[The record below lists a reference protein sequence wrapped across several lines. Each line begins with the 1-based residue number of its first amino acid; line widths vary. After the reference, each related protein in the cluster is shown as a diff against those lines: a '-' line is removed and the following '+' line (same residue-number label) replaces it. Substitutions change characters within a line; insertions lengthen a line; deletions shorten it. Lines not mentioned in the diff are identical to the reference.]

1 MPLSHSYTDENFTHL
16 IWKINED
23 EKFFLSKL
31 SLTYKELDIIKSK
44 KTSIKKIEFLSVRY
58 LLRLLKI
65 NPNDLTYSK
74 DGAPQLK
81 TGNNISISHCAGYST
96 VLISEKKCG
105 IDIETYRNNILNIKD
120 KFINDKDVK
129 QIDPSSVNDL
139 ILIWCLKESVY
150 KAEKIPGLNFKN
162 EIFVESIN
170 KEEKNAKTLVQK
182 FNYNKLFTCNLLLDA
197 NYICTIVF
205 SND

>member
-1 MPLSHSYTDENFTHL
+1 MPLSYSYTDKNFTHL
-16 IWKINED
+16 IWEINED
-23 EKFFLSKL
+23 KKFFLSKF
-31 SLTYKELDIIKSK
+31 SPTYKELEIIKSK
-44 KTSIKKIEFLSVRY
+44 KNSTKKIEFLSVRY

-65 NPNDLTYSK
+65 NPNDLSYSK

-96 VLISEKKCG
+96 ILISKKKCG

-129 QIDPSSVNDL
+129 QIDSSSVNDL

-150 KAEKIPGLNFKN
+150 KAEKNPGLNFKN
-162 EIFVESIN
+162 EIFVKSIN
-170 KEEKNAKTLVQK
+170 KEEKNAKTMVKK
-182 FNYNKLFTCNLLLDA
+182 FNYDKSYTCNLLFDP

>member
-1 MPLSHSYTDENFTHL
+1 MPLYHSYTDKNFTHL
-16 IWKINED
+16 IWEITED

-31 SLTYKELDIIKSK
+31 SLTNNELNILNTK
-44 KTSIKKIEFLSVRY
+44 KTSVKKNEFLSVRY

-65 NPNDLTYSK
+65 NPDDLSYSK
-74 DGAPQLK
+74 DGAPQLN
-81 TGNNISISHCAGYST
+81 TGTNISISHCMGYST
-96 VLISEKKCG
+96 ILISEKKCG

-129 QIDPSSVNDL
+129 QIDSSSVNDL

-150 KAEKIPGLNFKN
+150 KAEKTTGLNFKN
-162 EIFVESIN
+162 EMFVESIN

-182 FNYNKLFTCNLLLDA
+182 FNYNKLYTCNLLLDP

>member
-16 IWKINED
+16 IWEINED

-81 TGNNISISHCAGYST
+81 TGNNISISHCKGYST

-129 QIDPSSVNDL
+129 QIDSSSVNDL

-170 KEEKNAKTLVQK
+170 KEEKNAKTVVKK
-182 FNYNKLFTCNLLLDA
+182 FNYDKSYTCNLLFDP

>member
-1 MPLSHSYTDENFTHL
+1 MPLYHSYTDENFTHL
-16 IWKINED
+16 TWEINED

-31 SLTYKELDIIKSK
+31 SLTYREIDIIKSK

-65 NPNDLTYSK
+65 NPYDLTYSK

-81 TGNNISISHCAGYST
+81 TGNNISISHCKGYST

-129 QIDPSSVNDL
+129 QIDSSSVDDL

-170 KEEKNAKTLVQK
+170 KEEKNAKTMVKK
-182 FNYNKLFTCNLLLDA
+182 FNYDKSYTCNLLFDS

>member
-1 MPLSHSYTDENFTHL
+1 MPLSHSYTDESFTHL
-16 IWKINED
+16 IWEINED

-31 SLTYKELDIIKSK
+31 SLTYKELELIKSK

-74 DGAPQLK
+74 DGAPELK
-81 TGNNISISHCAGYST
+81 TGNNISISHCKGYST

-129 QIDPSSVNDL
+129 QIDSSSVNDL

-162 EIFVESIN
+162 EIFVESIAKHGNSN
-170 KEEKNAKTLVQK
+170 KFSSENNPLVNFAPRK
-182 FNYNKLFTCNLLLDA
+182 AENP
-197 NYICTIVF
+197 
-205 SND
+205 

>member
-1 MPLSHSYTDENFTHL
+1 MISP
-16 IWKINED
+16 I
-23 EKFFLSKL
+23 
-31 SLTYKELDIIKSK
+31 
-44 KTSIKKIEFLSVRY
+44 
-58 LLRLLKI
+58 LKME
-65 NPNDLTYSK
+65 
-74 DGAPQLK
+74 APELK
-81 TGNNISISHCAGYST
+81 TGNNISISHCKGYST

-129 QIDPSSVNDL
+129 QIDSSLVNDL

-170 KEEKNAKTLVQK
+170 KEDKNAKTLVQK
-182 FNYNKLFTCNLLLDA
+182 FNYNKLFTCNLLFDP

>member
-1 MPLSHSYTDENFTHL
+1 MPLSHSYTDKIFTHL
-16 IWKINED
+16 IWEINED

-31 SLTYKELDIIKSK
+31 SLTYREIDIIKSK

-81 TGNNISISHCAGYST
+81 TGNNISISHCKGYST

-129 QIDPSSVNDL
+129 QIDSSSVNDL

-170 KEEKNAKTLVQK
+170 KEEKNAKTVVKK
-182 FNYNKLFTCNLLLDA
+182 FNYDKSYTCNLLFDP